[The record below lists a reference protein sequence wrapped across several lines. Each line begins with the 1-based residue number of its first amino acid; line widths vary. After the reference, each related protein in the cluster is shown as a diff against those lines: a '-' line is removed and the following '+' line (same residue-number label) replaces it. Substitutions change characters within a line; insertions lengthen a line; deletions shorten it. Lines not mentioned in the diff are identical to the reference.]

1 MAGTG
6 SRKRGLLQPLREKAV
21 HVPVIPRIALKAIEF
36 RSRSKAQQR
45 EANPAKSKQATAEC
59 CD

>member
-6 SRKRGLLQPLREKAV
+6 TRAIAASAREAV

-45 EANPAKSKQATAEC
+45 KANPAKSKQATAEC